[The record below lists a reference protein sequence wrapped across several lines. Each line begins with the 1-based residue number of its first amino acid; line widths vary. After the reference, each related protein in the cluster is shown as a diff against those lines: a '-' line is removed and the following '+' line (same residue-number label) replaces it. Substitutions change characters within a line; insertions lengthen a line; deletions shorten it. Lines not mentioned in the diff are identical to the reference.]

1 MIKSFTTPCFVETKI
16 TDSLIKKVKDLG
28 YQITQNGYGEWFIPK
43 ENCHYLYCDNDTYQ
57 GEKIYYAMARVMEP
71 SGYKCL
77 NEEEFLAIA
86 ALSDKTDK
94 NQWFTDGYHWE
105 KCLDDKANIVAW
117 ESKYKTCLHKA
128 NPEEIRKKIL
138 SQKPNDKIKEN
149 MKITKE
155 KKLNENEIIKEL
167 EFLKLTDYQKDL
179 LHRRGIPFDC
189 VIYERTKKKGSFLWR
204 LTYPLFFLYI
214 VIILIIIMPINFLIT
229 GSSFFKKNGKINKI
243 YELWED
249 KIFK

>member
-1 MIKSFTTPCFVETKI
+1 MGFTTSCFIRKNTEE
-16 TDSLIKKVKDLG
+16 LRKKLED
-28 YQITQNGYGEWFIPK
+28 I
-43 ENCHYLYCDNDTYQ
+43 
-57 GEKIYYAMARVMEP
+57 
-71 SGYKCL
+71 GYKNACSSNYHDIIYTDAEHGVYFTMFSSNIIDDEFAYDCGE
-77 NEEEFLAIA
+77 NEELFLAIA
-86 ALSDKTDK
+86 ALRDD
-94 NQWFTDGYHWE
+94 NNYMQWFTDGNHWE
-105 KCLDDKANIVAW
+105 KCSDDKADIVAW
-117 ESKYKTCLHKA
+117 ESKYKTCPHKA

-229 GSSFFKKNGKINKI
+229 GSCFFKKNGKINKI